1 MPTTIPR
8 ELMSPLGPAER
19 PPLIAAKVFLD
30 ATLAHNWTNRGLHDW
45 FDRHL
50 VAAGWM
56 ALPHSVNEP
65 GAGSVL
71 LHGAGASEP
80 DSQLTRLLD
89 AARATVVTT
98 LRGLLVRPTDDS
110 FLASVIYAGRVRR
123 KRLTWGTEWTPHPE
137 PTAPLSAV
145 VLSLLAADI
154 LAHRDFYEEQ
164 LAICDICSR
173 VIFEEGACERRGRC
187 ADHAHPTSGT
197 FAIHARDED
206 AESADQDQ
214 DRDAGDTATRG

>member
-1 MPTTIPR
+1 
-8 ELMSPLGPAER
+8 MSPLGPAER

-30 ATLAHNWTNRGLHDW
+30 ATLTRQWTNRSLHDW

-56 ALPHSVNEP
+56 ALPHSVSEP

-71 LHGAGASEP
+71 LHGAGANEQDP
-80 DSQLTRLLD
+80 LLTALLD
-89 AARATVVTT
+89 SARSVIITT
-98 LRGLLVRPTDDS
+98 LRGLLATPADDS

-123 KRLTWGTEWTPHPE
+123 RRLTWGTEWTPNPE

-164 LAICDICSR
+164 LAICDVCAR
-173 VIFEEGACERRGRC
+173 VVFEEGASARRRYC
-187 ADHAHPTSGT
+187 AEHAHPASGT
-197 FAIHARDED
+197 FPIHSHDGEDVDRDQD
-206 AESADQDQ
+206 RHRDQ
-214 DRDAGDTATRG
+214 DRDADGPSKRG

>member
-30 ATLAHNWTNRGLHDW
+30 ATLKSEWTSRNLHDW

-56 ALPHSVNEP
+56 ALPHSVSEP
-65 GAGSVL
+65 GLASVP
-71 LHGAGASEP
+71 LHGAGANAP
-80 DSQLTRLLD
+80 DPQLTALLES
-89 AARATVVTT
+89 ARNAVVTT
-98 LRGLLVRPTDDS
+98 LRGLLATPVDDR
-110 FLASVIYAGRVRR
+110 FLAGVIYAGRVRR
-123 KRLTWGTEWTPHPE
+123 RRLTCGTEWTPNPE

-154 LAHRDFYEEQ
+154 LAHRDFYESQ
-164 LAICDICSR
+164 LAICDVCAR
-173 VIFEEGACERRGRC
+173 VVFEDGACERRSRC
-187 ADHAHPTSGT
+187 AEHAPPTSGT
-197 FAIHARDED
+197 FPIHSQEEADADRVAKDGAR
-206 AESADQDQ
+206 
-214 DRDAGDTATRG
+214 RG

>member
-1 MPTTIPR
+1 
-8 ELMSPLGPAER
+8 MSPLGPAER

-30 ATLAHNWTNRGLHDW
+30 ATLTREWTNLSLHDW

-56 ALPHSVNEP
+56 ALPHSVSEP
-65 GAGSVL
+65 GAGSVP
-71 LHGAGASEP
+71 LHGAGAKERDP
-80 DSQLTRLLD
+80 QLTLLLD
-89 AARATVVTT
+89 TARAAVVTT
-98 LRGLLVRPTDDS
+98 LRGLLASPVDDS
-110 FLASVIYAGRVRR
+110 FLAAVIYAGRVRR

-164 LAICDICSR
+164 LAICDVCAR
-173 VIFEEGACERRGRC
+173 VVFEEGAAERRGRC
-187 ADHAHPTSGT
+187 ADHAHPASGT
-197 FAIHARDED
+197 FPIHSHDDE
-206 AESADQDQ
+206 AGSADQDEAAE
-214 DRDAGDTATRG
+214 DSAKRG

>member
-19 PPLIAAKVFLD
+19 PPFTAAKVFLD
-30 ATLAHNWTNRGLHDW
+30 ATLTRQWTNRSLRDW

-56 ALPHSVNEP
+56 ALPHAVSEP

-71 LHGAGASEP
+71 LHGAGANEQDP
-80 DSQLTRLLD
+80 HLTALLD
-89 AARATVVTT
+89 AARKAVVGT
-98 LRGLLVRPTDDS
+98 LRGLLEAPADDR
-110 FLASVIYAGRVRR
+110 FLAGVIYAGRVRR
-123 KRLTWGTEWTPHPE
+123 RRLTWGTEWTPNPE

-164 LAICDICSR
+164 LAICDICAR
-173 VIFEEGACERRGRC
+173 VLFEEGAAERRRRC
-187 ADHAHPTSGT
+187 AEHAHPASGT
-197 FAIHARDED
+197 FPIHSHDDE
-206 AESADQDQ
+206 AV
-214 DRDAGDTATRG
+214 DRDAEDIFRRG